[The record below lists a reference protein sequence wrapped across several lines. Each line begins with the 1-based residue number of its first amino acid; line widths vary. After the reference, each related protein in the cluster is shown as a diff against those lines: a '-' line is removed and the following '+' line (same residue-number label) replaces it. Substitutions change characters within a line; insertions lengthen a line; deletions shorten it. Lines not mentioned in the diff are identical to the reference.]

1 MNRHLAFPLAAMLG
15 IVLAAGALAADQQ
28 QASRRVGGSNT
39 TVTGHATVQAVDLAT
54 RHITLKG
61 ENGKSFTIVADKQI
75 KNLAQLREGDV
86 VDVKYREAVVVDVL
100 PEGAA
105 ASVTAE
111 ASTKTAKPE
120 AKPGAAAS
128 RRVTIVA
135 TIEAIDEASHYVT
148 LRGPEGN
155 SFDVKAENPANLKK
169 VKVGDVVRIT
179 YTEAIAIS
187 VRKPGN

>member
-1 MNRHLAFPLAAMLG
+1 MLG
-15 IVLAAGALAADQQ
+15 IVLAATALAAEQ
-28 QASRRVGGSNT
+28 QAPRRVGGSST

-54 RHITLKG
+54 RHITLRSDD
-61 ENGKSFTIVADKQI
+61 GKSLTIVADEQI
-75 KNLAQLREGDV
+75 KNLAQLHAGDV

-100 PEGAA
+100 PEGAG

-111 ASTKTAKPE
+111 GSAKTAKPG
-120 AKPGAAAS
+120 ARPGAAAA

-155 SFDVKAENPANLKK
+155 SFDVKAQNPANLKK

-179 YTEAIAIS
+179 YTEAVAIS
-187 VRKPGN
+187 VRKPGS